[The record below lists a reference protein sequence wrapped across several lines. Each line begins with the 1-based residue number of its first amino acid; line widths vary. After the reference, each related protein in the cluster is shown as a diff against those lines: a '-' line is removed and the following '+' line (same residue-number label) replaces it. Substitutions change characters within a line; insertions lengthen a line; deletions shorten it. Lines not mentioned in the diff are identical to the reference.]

1 MSKIQPSN
9 QNAALDISSDHK
21 AEKLKFQPA
30 HNVGDSTP
38 CDICKLILEDL
49 EQNLA
54 ANSTEQEIEQ
64 FLMQACD
71 VFPDNSQA
79 FVSFFY
85 TYTFTNCLKFLRY
98 SS

>member
-9 QNAALDISSDHK
+9 QNAALDISSNHK

-71 VFPDNSQA
+71 VLPDNSQA
-79 FVSFFY
+79 FVSFICFKY
-85 TYTFTNCLKFLRY
+85 
-98 SS
+98 